1 MGGHVI
7 HASRS
12 RPRAAVAG
20 ALAAALALS
29 VAACGGSEAS
39 SDSNEQAGTYSV
51 KVANASFPTEQ
62 KLGSTSLMRLG
73 IRNSGRKTIPA
84 LTVNVSIAGKEGQSS
99 TLPFAIRDPQPEL
112 AQPDRPVWVLADHYP
127 KFAGSSEPGGAET
140 SNQKTYDFGPLK
152 AGATANVVWNLSA
165 VRTGR
170 YTLLYAIDA
179 GLGTQVKA
187 KTSGGVAPGG
197 SFVVKIS
204 SAPLDKEVT
213 DSGEVVPA
221 DSGNSGAKS
230 K

>member
-1 MGGHVI
+1 MI
-7 HASRS
+7 
-12 RPRAAVAG
+12 AG

-39 SDSNEQAGTYSV
+39 SDSNESAGTYAI
-51 KVANASFPTEQ
+51 KVTKASFPTEQ
-62 KLGSTSLMRLG
+62 KLGSTSLMELG

-84 LTVNVSIAGKEGQSS
+84 LTVNVSVAGHDGQSS

-127 KFAGSSEPGGAET
+127 KIAGSSEPGGAET

-179 GLGTQVKA
+179 GLGDQVKA

-204 SAPLDKEVT
+204 SAPRDTEVT
-213 DSGEVVPA
+213 DSGEVVEKKPKQ
-221 DSGNSGAKS
+221 GAK
-230 K
+230 